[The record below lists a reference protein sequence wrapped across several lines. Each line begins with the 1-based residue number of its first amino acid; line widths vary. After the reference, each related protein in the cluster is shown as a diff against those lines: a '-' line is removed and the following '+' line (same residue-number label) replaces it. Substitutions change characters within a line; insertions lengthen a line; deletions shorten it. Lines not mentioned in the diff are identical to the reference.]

1 MTSGTGRV
9 CVYLCQSTLLIFC
22 YIIKSDYILVSPTV
36 ETVDSFRIVK
46 SVGCMRFDNLLS
58 GVTIILY
65 VNKTVSNAVSLS
77 CLALFF
83 TLSEET
89 ASFQL

>member
-1 MTSGTGRV
+1 M
-9 CVYLCQSTLLIFC
+9 CFLCLSTPIIFC
-22 YIIKSDYILVSPTV
+22 YIIKSDYILSPTA
-36 ETVDSFRIVK
+36 EKIHSFRIVK
-46 SVGCMRFDNLLS
+46 SVGCIRFDNLLS

-77 CLALFF
+77 CLAFF